1 MLVPVTPK
9 DLGEQNKRVI
19 LDCVRKHGPVSRAD
33 LARLLD
39 MSFPTVS
46 LNVGK
51 LIDNGFLLEAGHA
64 KNTTGRKA
72 TLLEF
77 NAAWGYVL
85 SADIGRSQIR
95 VMLSNLD
102 GRELAYLKQDYQPAA
117 QDNTIERNLFTMMES
132 SLKQAGIRPEQVKH
146 CTLGMPGIWDPQSG
160 KLISVPFMAY
170 LDLPGTLRRLDAYL
184 HCPIIVENS
193 VNLGAIGEKWRGAAQ
208 GYRDILY
215 FSYGVGIGS
224 ALILD
229 GELYKGINSAA
240 GEIGYMIPDA
250 AHMRDSFDEQ
260 GVMESLIAGSIIQT
274 EMDRQGLGQDFERL
288 MRESMENQQDAR
300 VLIQRVAVHIG
311 MLLINTISV
320 INAQVVVIGG
330 RFGELIAPSLIPYWK
345 TLLKNHVPFPPEI
358 VVSALCEKASVIGG
372 VGVGIRLVNDKLVTL
387 GSNI

>member
-9 DLGEQNKRVI
+9 DLGEQNRRVI

-51 LIDNGFLLEAGHA
+51 LMESQFLLEAGHA

-77 NAAWGYVL
+77 NASWGYVL

-102 GRELAYLKQDYQPAA
+102 GKELAYMKQDYQPGSK
-117 QDNTIERNLFTMMES
+117 DDTIERNLFAMIECS
-132 SLKQAGIRPEQVKH
+132 IKKAGIRPDQVKH

-160 KLISVPFMAY
+160 KLISVPFMAH
-170 LDLPGTLRRLDAYL
+170 LDLPATLKRLDAFL
-184 HCPIIVENS
+184 HCPVSVENS

-224 ALILD
+224 ALILG

-240 GEIGYMIPDA
+240 GEIGYMIPEA
-250 AHMRDSFDEQ
+250 AQMRESFDEQ
-260 GVMESLIAGSIIQT
+260 GVLEALISGSTIQR
-274 EMDRQGLGQDFERL
+274 EMDKQGLGQDFERL
-288 MRESMENQQDAR
+288 MRESTENQQEASA
-300 VLIQRVAVHIG
+300 LIQRVAVNIG
-311 MLLINTISV
+311 MALVNAISV

-330 RFGELIAPSLIPYWK
+330 RFGELIAPSLIPYWQ
-345 TLLKNHVPFPPEI
+345 TILKNHVPFPPEI
-358 VVSALCEKASVIGG
+358 VVSSLFERASVMGG
-372 VGVGIRLVNDKLVTL
+372 VAIGIRVVNDMLVDLTA
-387 GSNI
+387 